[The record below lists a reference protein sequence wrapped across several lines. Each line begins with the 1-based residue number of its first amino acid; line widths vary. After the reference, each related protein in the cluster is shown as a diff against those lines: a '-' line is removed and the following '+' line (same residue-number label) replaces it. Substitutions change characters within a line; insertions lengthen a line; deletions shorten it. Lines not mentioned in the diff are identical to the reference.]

1 MSTFE
6 YIVGILSIV
15 LGLALANLLS
25 TIVETIKYRRTVTH
39 YWVHTLWCAA
49 MVFNIVGTWWFLWR
63 SMSGIEVVS
72 LPQFSIPIVLTS
84 LQYAISRLLGPDH
97 SLSSAIN
104 LETYFYEIKT
114 PFLICL
120 FGTPL
125 VSMLML
131 PSGDAA
137 DANPIALL
145 AIFAGILLPLIGI
158 FTANRRV
165 HAVIVVLWVAS
176 YAIQETLQSAVGQN

>member
-25 TIVETIKYRRTVTH
+25 TLVETVKYRRTVTH

-63 SMSGIEVVS
+63 SMSGTEVVS

-97 SLSSAIN
+97 SLSGAIN

-120 FGTPL
+120 FGAPI

-137 DANPIALL
+137 GANPITLL
-145 AIFAGILLPLIGI
+145 AILASALLPLIGI
-158 FTANRRV
+158 FTANRRA
-165 HAVIVVLWVAS
+165 HAAIVVLWSAS
-176 YAIQETLQSAVGQN
+176 YALQETLQPAVGQL